1 MSAKSARNAQFITL
15 DGTGLA
21 DILACMGF
29 DHLCRLG
36 SPIISVGVAVS
47 LAHGHGRGVEF
58 VFTHHRYR
66 TEEWRIGLVHR

>member
-36 SPIISVGVAVS
+36 SPIIVS
-47 LAHGHGRGVEF
+47 A
-58 VFTHHRYR
+58 
-66 TEEWRIGLVHR
+66 